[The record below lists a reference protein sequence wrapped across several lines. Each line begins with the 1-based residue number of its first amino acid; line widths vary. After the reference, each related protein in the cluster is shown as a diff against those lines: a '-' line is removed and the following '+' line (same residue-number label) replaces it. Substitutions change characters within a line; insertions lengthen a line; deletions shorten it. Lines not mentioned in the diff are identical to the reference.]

1 MPQNYAVEKYL
12 DDRDPRILAARAA
25 CPHCRGTAEQ
35 IRGNPPLVDV
45 CAYCAWSEQ
54 LRVKA
59 LQGLI

>member
-1 MPQNYAVEKYL
+1 MPQNYKVEKWL
-12 DDRDPRILAARAA
+12 DDHDPRIIAASAA
-25 CPHCRGTAEQ
+25 CPYCRGTAEQ

-45 CAYCAWSEQ
+45 CAWCEWSEQ